1 MMRINL
7 LPREILEQRRAEKR
21 VGWVAVGGLAVV
33 VVLAAVWLY
42 ADFGLNEKQNE
53 LASIEQQT
61 QAIQAQADQLAVFE
75 MRASALEERRQI
87 ARSALAGRLDTARL
101 LEEVSLVLPT
111 DLWVETML
119 LDEVAGLSVTG
130 YAVDSTEDTP
140 YVGHKAIAKGLV
152 RLADLDTL
160 SDVWLTNSTKTLFEE
175 QAVIQ
180 FSITAK
186 ASSAN
191 PEVDFQ

>member
-1 MMRINL
+1 MRINL

-75 MRASALEERRQI
+75 MRASELEERRQI

>member
-1 MMRINL
+1 MRINL

-21 VGWVAVGGLAVV
+21 AGWVAVGGLAVV

-75 MRASALEERRQI
+75 MRASELEERRQI

-140 YVGHKAIAKGLV
+140 YVGHKAIARGLV

>member
-75 MRASALEERRQI
+75 MRASELEERRQI

>member
-1 MMRINL
+1 MRINL

-21 VGWVAVGGLAVV
+21 VGWVAAGALAVA
-33 VVLAAVWLY
+33 VVLGAVWLY
-42 ADFGLNEKQNE
+42 GDFRLNEKQNE
-53 LASIEQQT
+53 LAAIEQQM

-75 MRASALEERRQI
+75 MRASELEERRQI

-119 LDEVAGLSVTG
+119 LDETAGLSIAG
-130 YAVDSTEDTP
+130 YAVDSTEDAP

-160 SDVWLTNSTKTLFEE
+160 SDVWLTNSTKTLFKE

-186 ASSAN
+186 ASPVN
-191 PEVDFQ
+191 PEGDLQ